1 MTADNYYD
9 ADKFPK
15 IKPGVGLLIS
25 LRTPTP
31 VTAVTVD
38 QNSAGSLNQ
47 VRAAETP
54 DPKALADTAELTPPT
69 PVEPGLTGIPVTD
82 SRPVSRVLV

>member
-1 MTADNYYD
+1 MTTDNCYD
-9 ADKFPK
+9 ADPFPK

-25 LRTPTP
+25 LRTK
-31 VTAVTVD
+31 V
-38 QNSAGSLNQ
+38 
-47 VRAAETP
+47 
-54 DPKALADTAELTPPT
+54 LADTAELTPPT